1 MHNSEAA
8 NLDRNSEIIVSRKAE
23 ELYAQHENQIY
34 CQTDRMF
41 AVLMTVQWIGGVIA
55 ALVISPRTWIGQT
68 SSVHLHVWGAIFLGA
83 VISFLPIMLAIFQPG
98 KAVTRYTIAVG
109 QMLMSSLLIHVTGGR
124 IETHFHVFGSLA
136 FLAFYRDWRVLV
148 PATVVVALDH
158 MLRGIFYPQSVF
170 GVMTPENW
178 RWVEHAGWVIF
189 EDIILIISCLRGQ
202 KEMRQIAENTA
213 NLDASE
219 ARYRVVTDSASDAIM
234 TVDQAGKI
242 LYINQTTKKVFG
254 YEAVEMLGRDLAM
267 IIPESFRPAHR
278 KGIERYLSSEN
289 RNMIWQAVEL
299 PALHK
304 DGHEFSIEISFG
316 EYEDGDR
323 KLFTA
328 VIRDITERKQA
339 EEALKKSEEYRNLF
353 KLANDAII
361 IFEPVTERI
370 LDANDFACKLFGYDR
385 SELIGSFLEQI
396 CRDTEGRQTRN
407 SKLIKDGELESFESI
422 HYRKDGTPIN
432 VLINSSLIEFS
443 GKPAVL
449 SIKRD
454 ITSRIAADAAL
465 RESEYKLRMLIE
477 SMQEGVLHLNEKD
490 EIIFVNKRFCEMLGY
505 TESDLLGNNASAL
518 LLHSDDHKLIEEAN
532 RRRSRGLSETYEVR
546 LKTKHGS
553 FIWSLV
559 GAVPVIDSDS
569 KIVGSMSIHTDI
581 TERKRAEEL
590 LLHNAM
596 HDMLTGLPNRALFLE
611 HLRRAMGRSLFRKSS
626 FAVLFLDFDGFKLI
640 NDSLGHAAGDEL
652 LKTISSRL
660 QSILRGNDIVARLGG
675 DEFTILLDELSEPQD
690 FLNVVNRI
698 QQMFTEPLDLE
709 GREVFISASIGIA
722 LQNEK
727 YLSPEEILRDA
738 DIAMYRAKSAGKA
751 RYEIFNQEMHDQ
763 VTRRLQL
770 ETELRLAYERR
781 EFSVFYQP
789 IMHLST
795 NELIG
800 FEALIRWNHPERG
813 MVMPADFIPVAEE
826 TGIIVPIGEWV
837 MEEGC
842 RQIREWQQRY
852 PEKANLTISINLSC
866 KQFIQLD
873 LAERVQKILQK
884 TGLDARNLRL
894 EVTESH
900 VMENSRIA
908 INIMND
914 LRTLGVRLSIDD
926 FGTGYSSLSYLQ
938 RLPID
943 YLKIDRS
950 FINLM
955 NSNHENSEIIRA
967 IVMLAKN
974 LGMDVIAEG
983 IETEEQAERLINL
996 ECAFGQGYLYSK
1008 PTDSATAERILED
1021 PPKVSIISD
1030 VSEIDGPFV
1039 S

>member
-8 NLDRNSEIIVSRKAE
+8 RIDRNAETIVSRKAE
-23 ELYAQHENQIY
+23 EIYADHENRIY
-34 CQTDRMF
+34 RQTDRMF
-41 AVLMTVQWIGGVIA
+41 AVLMTVQWIGGVFS
-55 ALVISPRTWIGQT
+55 ALIISPKTWIGQT
-68 SSVHLHVWGAIFLGA
+68 SSVHVHVWGAIFLGA
-83 VISFLPIMLAIFQPG
+83 IISLLPIMMAIFLPG

-178 RWVEHAGWVIF
+178 RWIEHAGWVIF
-189 EDIILIISCLRGQ
+189 EDVILVISCLRGQ
-202 KEMRQIAENTA
+202 KEMRQIAEHTA

-234 TVDQAGKI
+234 TVDQSGKI
-242 LYINQTTKKVFG
+242 LYINRTAKKVFG
-254 YEAVEMLGRDLAM
+254 YEAEEMIGEDLVM
-267 IIPESFRPAHR
+267 IVPESFRAVHR
-278 KGIERYLSSEN
+278 KSIERYLLNGSRSLT
-289 RNMIWQAVEL
+289 WQAVEL
-299 PALHK
+299 PALRK

-316 EYEDGDR
+316 EYDDGDQ

-328 VIRDITERKQA
+328 VIRDITERKLA

-361 IFEPVTERI
+361 IFEPITERI

-385 SELIGSFLEQI
+385 KELIGSFLEQI
-396 CRDTEGRQTRN
+396 CRDTEGRQKRN
-407 SKLIKDGELESFESI
+407 SKLIRDGELESFESI
-422 HYRKDGTPIN
+422 HYHKNGTPIN

-454 ITSRIAADAAL
+454 ITSRVAADAAL

-477 SMQEGVLHLNEKD
+477 SMQEGVLHLTQQD
-490 EIIFVNKRFCEMLGY
+490 EIVFVNKRFCEMIGY
-505 TESDLLGNNASAL
+505 SEAELLGKNATEM
-518 LLHSDDHKLIEEAN
+518 LLHHEDLKKVTEAN
-532 RRRSRGLSETYEVR
+532 RRRRKGISETYEIR
-546 LKTKHGS
+546 LKTKSGV

-559 GAVPVIDSDS
+559 GAVPVLDSNNE
-569 KIVGSMSIHTDI
+569 VTGSMSIHTDI
-581 TERKRAEEL
+581 TERKRAEDL

-596 HDMLTGLPNRALFLE
+596 HDMLTGLPNRSLFLE
-611 HLRRAMGRSLFRKSS
+611 HLRRAMARSPLRKRS

-652 LKTISSRL
+652 LKTISRRL
-660 QSILRGNDIVARLGG
+660 QSLLRGNDIVARLGG
-675 DEFTILLDELSEPQD
+675 DEFTILLDELGDPQD
-690 FLNVVNRI
+690 FLTVVNRI
-698 QQMFTEPLDLE
+698 QEIFSEPLDLE

-722 LQNEK
+722 LSDEK

-751 RYEIFNQEMHDQ
+751 RYEIFNQEMREQ

-770 ETELRLAYERR
+770 ETELRIAYERK
-781 EFSVFYQP
+781 EFRVFYQP
-789 IMHLST
+789 IMHLSK

-800 FEALIRWNHPERG
+800 FEALIRWMHPERG
-813 MVMPADFIPVAEE
+813 MVMPAEFIPIAEE

-837 MEEGC
+837 LEEGC
-842 RQIREWQQRY
+842 RQIREWQMRF
-852 PEKANLTISINLSC
+852 PERANLTISVNLSC

-873 LAERVQKILQK
+873 LAERVQNVLKK

-908 INIMND
+908 IGIMND
-914 LRTLGVRLSIDD
+914 LRALGVRLSIDD

-950 FINLM
+950 FINLI
-955 NSNHENSEIIRA
+955 NANHENSEIIKA

-1008 PTDSATAERILED
+1008 PADSKSAERILEE
-1021 PPKVSIISD
+1021 PPKVNILSD
-1030 VSEIDGPFV
+1030 VSEIDVPFV

>member
-1 MHNSEAA
+1 MHNSEVA
-8 NLDRNSEIIVSRKAE
+8 NIDINSEIIVSRKAE
-23 ELYAQHENQIY
+23 QIYADHENQIY
-34 CQTDRMF
+34 RQTDRMF
-41 AVLMTVQWIGGVIA
+41 AVLMAVQWVGGVIA

-83 VISFLPIMLAIFQPG
+83 IISILPILLAVFMPG

-148 PATVVVALDH
+148 PATIVVALDH

-170 GVMTPENW
+170 GVLTAENW
-178 RWVEHAGWVIF
+178 RWMEHAGWVVF
-189 EDIILIISCLRGQ
+189 EDIFLVFSCLRGQ
-202 KEMRQIAENTA
+202 KEMRQIAEHTA
-213 NLDASE
+213 NIDASE
-219 ARYRVVTDSASDAIM
+219 ARYRVVTDSASDAIV
-234 TVDQAGKI
+234 TVDQRGTI
-242 LYINQTTKKVFG
+242 LYVNQAAKKVFG
-254 YEAVEMLGRDLAM
+254 YSANEMINQEFFM
-267 IIPESFRPAHR
+267 IVPEMFRQIY
-278 KGIERYLSSEN
+278 KQGILSYFSGGSKSLV
-289 RNMIWQAVEL
+289 WQAVEL

-316 EYEDGDR
+316 EYDDGDQ

-328 VIRDITERKQA
+328 VIRNVTERKLA
-339 EEALKKSEEYRNLF
+339 EEAIKKSEEYQNLF
-353 KLANDAII
+353 KLANDAIV
-361 IFEPVTERI
+361 IFEPVTEYI
-370 LDANDFACKLFGYDR
+370 LDVNDFACKLFGFER
-385 SELIGSFLEQI
+385 EELVGGKLNRL
-396 CRDTEGRQTRN
+396 CRDEEGRQDRN
-407 SKLIKDGELESFESI
+407 LKLLEDGELKSFESVYY
-422 HYRKDGTPIN
+422 HKNNAPIN
-432 VLINSSLIEFS
+432 VLINSTLIEFS

-449 SIKRD
+449 SITRD
-454 ITSRIAADAAL
+454 VTSRVAADAAL

-477 SMQEGVLHLNEKD
+477 SMQEGVLHLNNDD
-490 EIIFVNKRFCEMLGY
+490 EIIFANKRFCEMVGY
-505 TESDLLGNNASAL
+505 AEDELIGQNASEL
-518 LLHSDDHKLIEEAN
+518 LLYREDRKTVATAN
-532 RRRSRGLSETYEVR
+532 QRRKEGISETYEIR
-546 LKTKHGS
+546 LRTKNEAPL
-553 FIWSLV
+553 WSLV
-559 GAVPVIDSDS
+559 GAVPVIDSANN
-569 KIVGSMSIHTDI
+569 VAGSMSIHSDI

-596 HDMLTGLPNRALFLE
+596 HDMLTGLPNRTLFLE
-611 HLRRAMGRSLFRKSS
+611 HLRRAMGRSPLRKSS

-652 LKTISSRL
+652 LRTISNRL
-660 QSILRGNDIVARLGG
+660 HAILRGNDIVARLGG
-675 DEFTILLDELSEPQD
+675 DEFTILLDELTEPQD
-690 FLNVVNRI
+690 FLNVVGRI
-698 QQMFTEPLDLE
+698 QEMFGEPLDIE

-722 LQNEK
+722 LHDEK

-763 VTRRLQL
+763 VARRLQL
-770 ETELRLAYERR
+770 ETELRLAYDRK

-789 IMHLST
+789 IMQLST

-800 FEALIRWNHPERG
+800 FEALIRWMHPERG
-813 MVMPADFIPVAEE
+813 MIMPADFIPVAEE

-837 MEEGC
+837 LEEGC
-842 RQIREWQQRY
+842 RQVREWQQRY
-852 PEKANLTISINLSC
+852 QKSDLTISVNLSC

-873 LAERVQKILQK
+873 LAERVENILKK
-884 TGLDARNLRL
+884 TGLEAKNLRL

-914 LRTLGVRLSIDD
+914 LRKLGVRLSIDD

-955 NSNHENSEIIRA
+955 NSNHENGEIIKA

-983 IETEEQAERLINL
+983 IETEEQAEKLINL

-1008 PTDSATAERILED
+1008 PADSTAAERILEE
-1021 PPKVSIISD
+1021 PPKVNILSD
-1030 VSEIDGPFV
+1030 VAEVDNPFV